1 MHELVLIRTKQKKSR
16 ERRRSLFYTMGAK
29 FTFDGD
35 FYNETV
41 WSGIYGMV
49 QSVFL
54 PS

>member
-1 MHELVLIRTKQKKSR
+1 MHELVLIRTKQKKSQ

-35 FYNETV
+35 FYDEKV

>member
-35 FYNETV
+35 FYDEKV
-41 WSGIYGMV
+41 WSGIYGMM